1 MKKQILLLAL
11 MIFSGVLFTSVKNN
25 SVKACGTNKT
35 SSGASVNKCRVQKM
49 QGSDVEDMDAS
60 YNIFMN
66 PFTQL

>member
-11 MIFSGVLFTSVKNN
+11 MIFSGVLFTSVKN
-25 SVKACGTNKT
+25 SGVKACGTKAT
-35 SSGASVNKCRVQKM
+35 SGASMNKCRELKM
-49 QGSDVEDMDAS
+49 PNSDVDDMDAS

>member
-11 MIFSGVLFTSVKNN
+11 MIFSGVLFTSVKN
-25 SVKACGTNKT
+25 SGVKACGT
-35 SSGASVNKCRVQKM
+35 GASMNKCRMLNV
-49 QGSDVEDMDAS
+49 QGSGVEDMDAS